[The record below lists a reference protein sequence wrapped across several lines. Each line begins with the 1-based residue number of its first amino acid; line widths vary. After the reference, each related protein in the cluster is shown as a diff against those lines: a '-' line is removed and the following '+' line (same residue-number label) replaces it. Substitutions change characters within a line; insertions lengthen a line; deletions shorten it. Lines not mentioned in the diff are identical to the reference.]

1 MSRNGKRIS
10 FLGRELRGRFGFPS
24 GVIATNDD
32 TARWMLE
39 HIPQLGFFVGK
50 STTIAPREGYPE
62 DILSQPAPDALWNAV
77 GYANPGLEEMV
88 ESFRA
93 LREAAPPGV
102 MLITQIGE
110 GGEEAFAHCVD
121 AFERAGHVDAFEIN
135 LSCPHIEK
143 GGILIGGDPD
153 IVRSIVAVCRQRTRR
168 PLIVKL
174 NAGVDRLEAVAAA
187 AEAAGADALS
197 AINTIGGPNPELSHG
212 FGGLSGPRI
221 FPVAVQAIRRIRTAS
236 RLPLILM
243 GGVRGAADVRT
254 LDGIAPGSL
263 VAIGSALAGFDS
275 EAIREYFALLERDL
289 AEGTDQAAEQT
300 LHELLMEY
308 RPFVVSEVVEHSPS
322 LRTLRFH
329 QDLEAGIGQF
339 VFLKLGPDLAKPF
352 SVAGTGRGLEL
363 VVRKVG
369 RMTAKAFE
377 LKPNDVVR
385 IRGPYGHSF
394 AFPPDR
400 KVIFVGAGCG
410 IAPVHHAASHHP
422 GPKRFVLGAVTSA
435 DLTYLDE
442 LRGMGEVAVATDDG
456 SLGFQGFVSELLA
469 KVLEQEGA
477 GGALF
482 FNCGPE
488 VAMQAVDAVA
498 RRYVPPGDIHH
509 LVERVTSCGIG
520 ICGKCTTPSG
530 ERICV
535 DGPVFTAAGF
545 TLGLYTRD
553 KTGKKVGDPSAFT
566 GKSCAV
572 GTRAEGAGMP

>member
-1 MSRNGKRIS
+1 MNQSRQKVT

-39 HIPQLGFFVGK
+39 HVPQLGFFVGK

-88 ESFRA
+88 ESFRL

-102 MLITQIGE
+102 LLITQIGE

-121 AFERAGHVDAFEIN
+121 AFERAGDVDAFEIN
-135 LSCPHIEK
+135 LSCPHVEK

-153 IVRSIVAVCRQRTRR
+153 IVRSIVAVCRKGTRR

-174 NAGVDRLEAVAAA
+174 NAGVARLEEVAVA

-197 AINTIGGPNPELSHG
+197 AINTIGGPNLELSHG

-236 RLPLILM
+236 RLPLIIM

-263 VAIGSALAGFDS
+263 VAIGSALAGLDS
-275 EAIREYFALLERDL
+275 AAIRDYFARLERDL
-289 AEGTDQAAEQT
+289 AEGSDRASGLT

-308 RPFVVSEVVEHSPS
+308 RPFVVSEVVAHSPS

-352 SVAGTGRGLEL
+352 SVASTGRGLEL

-369 RMTAKAFE
+369 RMTAQAFE

-385 IRGPYGHSF
+385 IRGPYGRSF
-394 AFPPDR
+394 TFPPDR
-400 KVIFVGAGCG
+400 KVLFVGAGCG
-410 IAPVHHAASHHP
+410 IAPVHHAATRHP
-422 GPKRFVLGAVTSA
+422 GPKRFVLGTVTKA

-442 LRGMGEVAVATDDG
+442 LKAMGEVSVATDDG
-456 SLGFQGFVSELLA
+456 SQGFKGFVSELLTQ
-469 KVLEQEGA
+469 VLEQEG
-477 GGALF
+477 GQGVIC

-498 RRYVPPGDIHH
+498 RRHVPPGDILH

-535 DGPVFTAAGF
+535 DGPVFTAVAF
-545 TLGLYTRD
+545 TPGRYTRD
-553 KTGKKVGDPSAFT
+553 KTGKKVGDPHAFS
-566 GKSCAV
+566 GKGCAV
-572 GTRAEGAGMP
+572 EVPKSDSAGD